1 MAQEF
6 LESHVRLMYRAL
18 RHRGHSTLVHAQDM
32 QTAQVADRRL
42 VYGEEEFVRW
52 AQAHNGRQNC
62 FVGRNPRVTGD
73 ISTLAGITSFT
84 TDVDPIRPKGTAA
97 SLGQLAQAVTVG
109 KAIARAFP
117 GGVVYESGNGCQ
129 VLHTW
134 PIFVPES
141 LPAFREQCRAYKD
154 EIVRRFTVAGMEI
167 DHIYEPERLVKI
179 PGTLS
184 TKGDRKDW
192 RVARFLDD
200 EDTFKDGSSVLR
212 DILSRKVSPSSVA
225 GVAIPTAE
233 DLGVKSKSEAQFAM
247 AAFLKAKGYKA
258 EQVLAA
264 LRNSPYGKANRDDD
278 NVRIVQKVFSGQ
290 ATVTNGRVEEKQV
303 QVYTLQ
309 GAMDEH
315 RKRKAER
322 STQTAPELPL
332 GFRALDQLLWGLRRG
347 NILTIGARTGVGKTA
362 LALNVASNVGR
373 TGKRVLVFSTEM
385 PVGEIVDRLV
395 TIQGGH
401 EAELSPLDIRVCDE
415 SSPDIAAVR
424 VVCEEHKPDC
434 VIFDYVQH
442 TGDSTS
448 DNRYREL
455 SLFIRGFHDLM
466 REFNCAGVLLSQ
478 LNRVAESEP
487 PTLTSLSECGVL
499 ENESSAVI
507 LMHRLMDNPDAKEV
521 PLMLNVAKNRHGA
534 RGTCTLLFKP
544 EEMKFLE
551 QL

>member
-1 MAQEF
+1 MGSEF
-6 LESHVRLMYRAL
+6 LESHVRLTYRAL
-18 RHRGHSTLVHAQDM
+18 RHRGYATICHAQNM
-32 QTAQVADRRL
+32 QTAQVADRRMVTSEDDL
-42 VYGEEEFVRW
+42 VTW
-52 AQAHNGRQNC
+52 AKSWNGKANV
-62 FVGRNPRVTGD
+62 FVGRNPRVLGD
-73 ISTLAGITSFT
+73 DKTLAGITSWSL
-84 TDVDPIRPKGTAA
+84 DLDPIRAKGTAA
-97 SLGQLAQAVTVG
+97 SLVQVAKAVAAG
-109 KAIARAFP
+109 KAYARVYP
-117 GGVVYESGNGCQ
+117 GGSVFASGNGCQ
-129 VLHTW
+129 VLHTF
-134 PIFVPES
+134 PIFVPTS
-141 LPAFREQCRAYKD
+141 LATFREQCRQFKD
-154 EIVRRFTVAGMEI
+154 DCIKRFTAPGIEI
-167 DHIYEPERLVKI
+167 DHVHEAERLMKL

-212 DILSRKVSPSSVA
+212 AILSQGVSQAPLA
-225 GVAIPTAE
+225 APTAE
-233 DLGVKSKSEAQFAM
+233 ELGVKSKSEAQFAM

-264 LRNSPYGKANRDDD
+264 LRNSPYGKQNRDDD

-290 ATVTNGRVEEKQV
+290 AQVQNGQVVEKQV

-315 RKRKAER
+315 RRRKAER
-322 STQTAPELPL
+322 ATQTVPEMPL

-347 NILTIGARTGVGKTA
+347 NVLTIGARTGVGKTA
-362 LALNVASNVGR
+362 LALNVACNIGRVGR
-373 TGKRVLVFSTEM
+373 RVLFFSTEM
-385 PVGEIVDRLV
+385 PVGEIVDRVV

-401 EAELSPLDIRVCDE
+401 ETELSPLDIRVCDD
-415 SSPDIAAVR
+415 SSPNVESVRIA
-424 VVCEEHKPDC
+424 CEQHKPDC
-434 VIFDYVQH
+434 VVFDYVQH

-455 SLFIRGFHDLM
+455 SLFIRGFHDTM

-544 EEMKFLE
+544 EEMRFIE

>member
-6 LESHVRLMYRAL
+6 LEHHVRLAYRTL
-18 RHRGHSTLVHAQDM
+18 RHKGYATLCHAQNM

-42 VYGEEEFVRW
+42 VTNENDLVTW
-52 AQAHNGRQNC
+52 AKSWNGRANI
-62 FVGRNPRVTGD
+62 FVGRNPRVLGD
-73 ISTLAGITSFT
+73 DKTLAGVTAWSLDI
-84 TDVDPIRPKGTAA
+84 DPIRAKGTAS
-97 SLGQLAQAVTVG
+97 SLDQVAKAVAVG
-109 KAIARAFP
+109 KAYARAYP
-117 GGVVYESGNGCQ
+117 GGSVFSSGNGCQ
-129 VLHTW
+129 ILHTF
-134 PIFVPES
+134 PIYIPQS
-141 LPAFREQCRAYKD
+141 LAAFREQCRQFKD
-154 EIVRRFTVAGMEI
+154 NCIKQFTVPGIEI
-167 DHIYEPERLVKI
+167 DHVHEAERLMKL

-184 TKGDRKDW
+184 TKGDRALW

-200 EDTFKDGSSVLR
+200 EDTFKDGSSVLKA
-212 DILSRKVSPSSVA
+212 ILVQGAAKPVTLA
-225 GVAIPTAE
+225 APTAE
-233 DLGVKSKSEAQFAM
+233 ELGVKSKSEAQFAM

-258 EQVLAA
+258 EQVLAV
-264 LRNSPYGKANRDDD
+264 LRNSPYGKQNRDDD

-309 GAMDEH
+309 GAVDEH
-315 RKRKAER
+315 KRRKAER
-322 STQTAPELPL
+322 ATQTSPELPL
-332 GFRALDQLLWGLRRG
+332 GFRALDQMLWGLRRG

-362 LALNVASNVGR
+362 LALNVASHVGR
-373 TGKRVLVFSTEM
+373 TGKRVLFFSTEM

-395 TIQGGH
+395 TVQGGH

-544 EEMKFLE
+544 EEMKFIE

>member
-1 MAQEF
+1 
-6 LESHVRLMYRAL
+6 
-18 RHRGHSTLVHAQDM
+18 
-32 QTAQVADRRL
+32 
-42 VYGEEEFVRW
+42 
-52 AQAHNGRQNC
+52 
-62 FVGRNPRVTGD
+62 
-73 ISTLAGITSFT
+73 
-84 TDVDPIRPKGTAA
+84 
-97 SLGQLAQAVTVG
+97 
-109 KAIARAFP
+109 
-117 GGVVYESGNGCQ
+117 
-129 VLHTW
+129 
-134 PIFVPES
+134 
-141 LPAFREQCRAYKD
+141 
-154 EIVRRFTVAGMEI
+154 MEI

-184 TKGDRKDW
+184 TKGDRALW

-212 DILSRKVSPSSVA
+212 AILSQGVSQAPLVA
-225 GVAIPTAE
+225 PTAE
-233 DLGVKSKSEAQFAM
+233 ELGVKSKSEAQFAM
-247 AAFLKAKGYKA
+247 ATFLKAKGYKA
-258 EQVLAA
+258 EQALAT

-278 NVRIVQKVFSGQ
+278 NVRIVQKVFSGR

-309 GAMDEH
+309 GAMDEYK
-315 RKRKAER
+315 RRKAER
-322 STQTAPELPL
+322 ANQTVPELPL
-332 GFRALDQLLWGLRRG
+332 GFRALDQMLWGLRRG

-362 LALNVASNVGR
+362 LALNVASSVGR
-373 TGKRVLVFSTEM
+373 VGKRVLFFSTEM
-385 PVGEIVDRLV
+385 PVGEIVDRIV

-401 EAELSPLDIRVCDE
+401 DADLAPLDIRVCDE
-415 SSPDIAAVR
+415 SAPNVESVKIA
-424 VVCEEHKPDC
+424 CEQHKPDL
-434 VIFDYVQH
+434 VVFDYVQH
-442 TGDSTS
+442 TGDSTG

-455 SLFIRGFHDLM
+455 SLFIRGFHDVV
-466 REFNCAGVLLSQ
+466 REFDCAGVLLSQ

-544 EEMKFLE
+544 EEMKFIE

>member
-6 LESHVRLMYRAL
+6 LEHHVRLAYRTL
-18 RHRGHSTLVHAQDM
+18 RHKGYATLCHAQNM
-32 QTAQVADRRL
+32 QTAQVADRRMVTNENDL
-42 VYGEEEFVRW
+42 VTW
-52 AQAHNGRQNC
+52 AKSWNGRANI
-62 FVGRNPRVTGD
+62 FVGRNPRVVGD
-73 ISTLAGITSFT
+73 DKTLAGVTSWSL
-84 TDVDPIRPKGTAA
+84 DLDPIRAKGTAA
-97 SLGQLAQAVTVG
+97 SLDQVAKAVAAGQVY
-109 KAIARAFP
+109 ARAFR
-117 GGVVYESGNGCQ
+117 GGSVFYSGNGCQ

-134 PIFVPES
+134 PLLVPQS
-141 LPAFREQCRAYKD
+141 ASAFREQCRQFKD
-154 EIVRRFTVAGMEI
+154 DCIKRFAAPGIEI
-167 DHIYEPERLVKI
+167 DHVHEPERLMKL

-212 DILSRKVSPSSVA
+212 AILSQGVSQAPLA
-225 GVAIPTAE
+225 APTAE
-233 DLGVKSKSEAQFAM
+233 ELGVKSKSEAQFAM

-315 RKRKAER
+315 KRRKAER
-322 STQTAPELPL
+322 STQTSPELPL
-332 GFRALDQLLWGLRRG
+332 GFRALDGLLWGIRRG

-362 LALNVASNVGR
+362 LALNVACNVGR
-373 TGKRVLVFSTEM
+373 VGKRVLFFSTEM
-385 PVGEIVDRLV
+385 PVGEIVDRIV

-401 EAELSPLDIRVCDE
+401 ESELSPLDLRVCDE
-415 SSPDIAAVR
+415 SSPNIEAVR
-424 VVCEEHKPDC
+424 LACEEHKPDC
-434 VIFDYVQH
+434 VVFDYVQH

-455 SLFIRGFHDLM
+455 SLFIRGFHDVA
-466 REFNCAGVLLSQ
+466 REFNFAGVLLSQ
-478 LNRVAESEP
+478 LSRVAENEP
-487 PTLTSLSECGVL
+487 PQLTHLKECGVL
-499 ENESSAVI
+499 EEESSAVI

-544 EEMKFLE
+544 EEMTFLE

>member
-6 LESHVRLMYRAL
+6 LASHVRLMYRAL

-32 QTAQVADRRL
+32 STAQVADRRL
-42 VYGEEEFVRW
+42 VNGEEEFVKW
-52 AQAHNGRQNC
+52 AQTWNGRANC
-62 FVGRNPRVTGD
+62 FVGRNPRVNGD
-73 ISTLAGITSFT
+73 ISTLAGITAFT

-97 SLGQLAQAVTVG
+97 SLDQLAKAVKVG
-109 KAIARAFP
+109 KDIARAYP
-117 GGVVYESGNGCQ
+117 GGSVFESGNGCQ

-134 PIFVPES
+134 SLYIPES

-184 TKGDRKDW
+184 TKGDRALW
-192 RVARFLDD
+192 RVARFIDD
-200 EDTFKDGSSVLR
+200 EDTFKDGSSVLKA
-212 DILSRKVSPSSVA
+212 ILGQ
-225 GVAIPTAE
+225 GVAKPVTLAAPTAE
-233 DLGVKSKSEAQFAM
+233 ELGVKSKSEAQFAM

-332 GFRALDQLLWGLRRG
+332 GFRALDGLLWGLRRG
-347 NILTIGARTGVGKTA
+347 NVLTIGARTGVGKTA

-424 VVCEEHKPDC
+424 VVCEEHRPDC
-434 VIFDYVQH
+434 IIFDYVQH

-544 EEMKFLE
+544 EEMKFIE